1 MPRERRDS
9 YRGRRWV
16 IPEPHELTPIPG
28 TPYPDWLTSMLRR
41 RGVADADAARAFLFD
56 APPPAP
62 DATLLPDIGPALD
75 RIEQAVRR
83 GEVIAVFGDFDVDGV
98 TSTAILTEALRAV
111 GAKVEPY
118 IPDRFLE
125 GYGLTTTALT
135 RLRRDRD
142 ATLVITADLGIT
154 AIPEVEFAGELGQD
168 VIIVDHHSVPAET
181 PDAFATIN
189 PRLPDSSYGFTELST
204 GGLAYRIAPLI
215 LDRFGQRAEA
225 SRWLDLATLST
236 VADVVPLEGENRTLV
251 RDGLVAIRETTR
263 PGLRALLDVAGLWE
277 GELDTDSIAFALAPR
292 INAAGRLAHA
302 RLAFDLLTETD
313 PDRARPAAEELDRLN
328 LQRRQMTADA
338 MQRAAQVLAAQAQA
352 TQTLAAPYGAGD
364 APLTFVQDPGIS
376 SGIVGLV
383 AGRLAEERHR
393 PAIVCEAGP
402 DTARASC
409 RSIPEFDIAQALRD
423 RGHLFVKHGGHAMA
437 AGFTART
444 SELGAIQA
452 SLTALAGERLAD
464 VALHPRV
471 QVDGQISL
479 DRLAGPQ
486 VAWLQRLAPFGAGN
500 PVPMFVST
508 GLRVVD
514 AKRVGADASHLKL
527 RLRAGDRTWNAIAF
541 RQGAAPVQRG
551 DRVDAVWSLRKGGA
565 YDALELE
572 IHDLA
577 PASGGAERRSA

>member
-1 MPRERRDS
+1 M
-9 YRGRRWV
+9 
-16 IPEPHELTPIPG
+16 
-28 TPYPDWLTSMLRR
+28 
-41 RGVADADAARAFLFD
+41 
-56 APPPAP
+56 
-62 DATLLPDIGPALD
+62 
-75 RIEQAVRR
+75 RR

-118 IPDRFLE
+118 IPDRFQE

-135 RLRRDRD
+135 QLRRDRG

-302 RLAFDLLTETD
+302 RMAFDLLTETD

-338 MQRAAQVLAAQAQA
+338 MQRAADALAGQDDG
-352 TQTLAAPYGAGD
+352 AAD

-479 DRLAGPQ
+479 DRLAGAQ

-577 PASGGAERRSA
+577 PGSRGAERRSA

>member
-1 MPRERRDS
+1 M
-9 YRGRRWV
+9 
-16 IPEPHELTPIPG
+16 
-28 TPYPDWLTSMLRR
+28 
-41 RGVADADAARAFLFD
+41 
-56 APPPAP
+56 
-62 DATLLPDIGPALD
+62 
-75 RIEQAVRR
+75 
-83 GEVIAVFGDFDVDGV
+83 
-98 TSTAILTEALRAV
+98 
-111 GAKVEPY
+111 
-118 IPDRFLE
+118 
-125 GYGLTTTALT
+125 
-135 RLRRDRD
+135 
-142 ATLVITADLGIT
+142 ITADLGIT

-251 RDGLVAIRETTR
+251 RDGLVAIRDTTR
-263 PGLRALLDVAGLWE
+263 PGLRALLDVAGLWD

-302 RLAFDLLTETD
+302 RMAFDLLTETD

-338 MQRAAQVLAAQAQA
+338 MQRAADALAGQDDG
-352 TQTLAAPYGAGD
+352 AAD

-393 PAIVCEAGP
+393 PAIVCEEGP
-402 DTARASC
+402 ELSRASC

-479 DRLAGPQ
+479 DRLAGAAGR
-486 VAWLQRLAPFGAGN
+486 VAATAGAVRGGQSRADVRQHGAARRGRETRRGRREPPEAAAAGRRPDVERDRVPAGDGAGAARRSGGRRLEPAQGRRLRRPGAGN
-500 PVPMFVST
+500 PRP
-508 GLRVVD
+508 
-514 AKRVGADASHLKL
+514 
-527 RLRAGDRTWNAIAF
+527 RARSRT
-541 RQGAAPVQRG
+541 RRGAAIGVTTRG
-551 DRVDAVWSLRKGGA
+551 GPGSPRLA
-565 YDALELE
+565 YTGVPCIGL
-572 IHDLA
+572 
-577 PASGGAERRSA
+577 P